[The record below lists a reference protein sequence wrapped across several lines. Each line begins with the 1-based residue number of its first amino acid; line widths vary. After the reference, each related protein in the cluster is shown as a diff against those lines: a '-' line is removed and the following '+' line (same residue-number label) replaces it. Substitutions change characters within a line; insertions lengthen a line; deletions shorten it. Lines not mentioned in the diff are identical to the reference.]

1 MEPNPNNAQHY
12 FQMHFGSRQKSVGG
26 QVVMGIIFVIVGGG
40 LLLDAFNIL
49 EFWPLVSTWWPS
61 ALMIIALTKLATRSG
76 SLLGNGILFAVGAL
90 LQLGRLEIIDGFWH
104 AFWPIVLIL
113 IGVSMLVSRKKN
125 SQPYGTTNT
134 TYGEGEG
141 LPYEQD
147 RLTTNAIF
155 GASETRVTSRNFQGG
170 EISAVFGGLEID
182 LRSAEIQGN
191 LAVLKAMSVFG
202 GIELKVP
209 PHWTILVK
217 GTPILGGIEDKTN
230 RFRDPNVIGPTLV
243 LDATVVFGGIEIG
256 T

>member
-1 MEPNPNNAQHY
+1 MDPNPNNAQHN

-26 QVVMGIIFVIVGGG
+26 QVVWGMIFVVVGGG
-40 LLLDAFNIL
+40 LLLDAFNIV
-49 EFWPLVSTWWPS
+49 EFWPLVSTWWPV
-61 ALMIIALTKLATRSG
+61 ALMIVALTKLATRSG
-76 SLLGNGILFAVGAL
+76 SVLGNSILFAVGAL
-90 LQLGRLEIIDGFWH
+90 LQLGRLDIIDGFWH

-125 SQPYGTTNT
+125 SHHSAMNNETSG
-134 TYGEGEG
+134 GGEG

-147 RLTTNAIF
+147 ILSTSAIF

-191 LAVLKAMSVFG
+191 LAVLKAKAVCG

-217 GTPILGGIEDKTN
+217 GMPILGGIEDKTN

-243 LDATVVFGGIEIG
+243 LDATVALGGIEIG